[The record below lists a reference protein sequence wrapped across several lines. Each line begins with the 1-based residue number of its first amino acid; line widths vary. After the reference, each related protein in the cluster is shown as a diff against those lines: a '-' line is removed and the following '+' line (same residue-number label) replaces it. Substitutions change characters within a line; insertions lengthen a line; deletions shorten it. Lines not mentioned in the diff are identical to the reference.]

1 MGNKREFGE
10 GLLSTFTNFVY
21 WLMVLNVYFIL
32 TNIVFLFFFL
42 ALEPSFSNIILYF
55 LALIPTGPS
64 ISALYYSTAK
74 LVKEKEISPTK
85 DFFHGYKINVIDS
98 LKLWLPALTVLFI
111 IVVDLQY
118 FYAKATTFNQVLAG
132 IFFVALV
139 FILILLLYVF
149 PINAQFKFRIRDIYR
164 LSVYY
169 VFKTMRVTTGN
180 IAILFLTAFIMFV
193 TSDFI
198 ILFLASLVC
207 YILTLN
213 NQAAME
219 DVKLNFVKEDKQNH
233 SINNL

>member
-1 MGNKREFGE
+1 MASKREFGE
-10 GLLSTFTNFVY
+10 GALTTFTNYVY
-21 WLMVLNVYFIL
+21 WLMILNFYFIL

-64 ISALYYSTAK
+64 ISALYYATAK

-85 DFFHGYKINVIDS
+85 DFFYGYKINFKDT
-98 LKLWLPALTVLFI
+98 LKLWLPALLVLLI
-111 IVVDLQY
+111 IIVDLQY

-139 FILILLLYVF
+139 IILILLLYVF

-169 VFKTMRVTTGN
+169 VFKTIRVTTGN
-180 IAILFLTAFIMFV
+180 IAILFLTAFIMFM

-198 ILFLASLVC
+198 ILFMASLVC
-207 YILTLN
+207 YLLTLN

-219 DVKLNFVKEDKQNH
+219 DVKLNFVKDNEQNQ
-233 SINNL
+233 SYT

>member
-10 GLLSTFTNFVY
+10 GALTTFTNYVY
-21 WLMVLNVYFIL
+21 WLMVLNFYFIL

-55 LALIPTGPS
+55 LALVPTGPS

-85 DFFHGYKINVIDS
+85 DFFYGYKINFKDT
-98 LKLWLPALTVLFI
+98 LKLWLPALLALFI
-111 IVVDLQY
+111 IIVDLQY
-118 FYAKATTFNQVLAG
+118 FYAKATTFNQVLTG
-132 IFFVALV
+132 IFFVAL
-139 FILILLLYVF
+139 IIIIILLLYVF

-169 VFKTMRVTTGN
+169 VFKTIKVTTGN
-180 IAILFLTAFIMFV
+180 IAILFLTAFLMYV

-198 ILFLASLVC
+198 ILFIASLVC

-219 DVKLNFVKEDKQNH
+219 DVKLNFVKDNEQNQSH
-233 SINNL
+233 T